1 MSTSTAFALLK
12 ERPGRAPRHARAHA
26 SYVVAVVAV
35 ALLYFVCGK
44 LGLDLAFE
52 SHSVTAIWPPTG
64 IALAALI
71 LGGYRL
77 WPAVALGALLTN
89 IDTGVSAVTVLG
101 ITCGNTLE
109 ALVGTYLLRRVG
121 FRPSFPRVSDV
132 IWLVVFGAALSTL
145 VS

>member
-1 MSTSTAFALLK
+1 MIPPRRFHVCLDGWRIPAIAMSLSTASALLK
-12 ERPGRAPRHARAHA
+12 ERPGLAPRRARAHA
-26 SYVVAVVAV
+26 FYAVAVLAV
-35 ALLYFVCGK
+35 ALLYFACGK

-89 IDTGVSAVTVLG
+89 VDTGVPAITVAG
-101 ITCGNTLE
+101 IACGNTLE
-109 ALVGTYLLRRVG
+109 ALVGTYLLRR
-121 FRPSFPRVSDV
+121 
-132 IWLVVFGAALSTL
+132 A
-145 VS
+145 